1 MEKRN
6 EFPDRPW
13 TISEVADY
21 LQVSE
26 RTVENRIEAD
36 GLPVTRLGGL
46 RRFIRAD
53 IDAWLREQTRPASDT
68 AAA

>member
-26 RTVENRIEAD
+26 RTVENRIED
-36 GLPVTRLGGL
+36 SGLPVTRIGGL
-46 RRFIRAD
+46 RRFLRSD
-53 IDAWLREQTRPASDT
+53 VDAWLRSQSPD